1 MGPTPIKRAA
11 ACSSCFYTISEI
23 ASVKRVEWLGDS
35 LDRLRKFPAEPK
47 REAGYQLERVQA
59 GKEPADFKPMP
70 TVGLGVN
77 EIRIRKEGAFRVI
90 YIAKFT
96 EGIYVLHA
104 FEKKARKTSKQDI
117 ELART
122 RFRKLIQERRQ
133 Q

>member
-1 MGPTPIKRAA
+1 M
-11 ACSSCFYTISEI
+11 
-23 ASVKRVEWLGDS
+23 KRVEWLGDS

-70 TVGLGVN
+70 SVGLGVN

-90 YIAKFT
+90 YIAKFA
-96 EGIYVLHA
+96 EAIYVLHA
-104 FEKKARKTSKQDI
+104 FEKKSRKTSKQDI

>member
-1 MGPTPIKRAA
+1 
-11 ACSSCFYTISEI
+11 
-23 ASVKRVEWLGDS
+23 VKRVEWLGDS

-70 TVGLGVN
+70 SVGLGVN

-90 YIAKFT
+90 YIAKFVET
-96 EGIYVLHA
+96 IYVLHA

-122 RFRKLIQERRQ
+122 RFKKLVQERRQ
-133 Q
+133 

>member
-1 MGPTPIKRAA
+1 M
-11 ACSSCFYTISEI
+11 
-23 ASVKRVEWLGDS
+23 KRVEWLGDS

-70 TVGLGVN
+70 SVGLGVN

-90 YIAKFT
+90 YVAKFA

-122 RFRKLIQERRQ
+122 RFRKLVQERKQ

>member
-1 MGPTPIKRAA
+1 M
-11 ACSSCFYTISEI
+11 
-23 ASVKRVEWLGDS
+23 KRVEWLGDS

-47 REAGYQLERVQA
+47 REAGYQLERVQT

-70 TVGLGVN
+70 SVGLGVN
-77 EIRIRKEGAFRVI
+77 EIRIRKDGAFRVI
-90 YIAKFT
+90 YIAKFA
-96 EGIYVLHA
+96 EAIYVLHA
-104 FEKKARKTSKQDI
+104 FEKKSRKTSKQDI